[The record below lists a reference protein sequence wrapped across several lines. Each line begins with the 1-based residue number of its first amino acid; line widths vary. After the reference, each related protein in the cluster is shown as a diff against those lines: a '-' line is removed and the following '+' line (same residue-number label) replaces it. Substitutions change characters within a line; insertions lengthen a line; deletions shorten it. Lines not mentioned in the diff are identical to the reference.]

1 VTNLAKFKRYT
12 AQNGT
17 LILQNYML
25 NLIFKIWGPAIK
37 FSGHIDVKFPSIV
50 SKLDSFLLFAK
61 IKGEVAL
68 ALLAAPSYV
77 HVLENAYWCRF
88 EINAKLPL
96 LFNYSIIYYM

>member
-17 LILQNYML
+17 LFML
-25 NLIFKIWGPAIK
+25 VK

-50 SKLDSFLLFAK
+50 SKLDSFLLLAK

-77 HVLENAYWCRF
+77 HVPSPRQ
-88 EINAKLPL
+88 AKWLVPK
-96 LFNYSIIYYM
+96 S

>member
-1 VTNLAKFKRYT
+1 
-12 AQNGT
+12 
-17 LILQNYML
+17 ML
-25 NLIFKIWGPAIK
+25 LK

-77 HVLENAYWCRF
+77 HVPPLQVLMAGPQILKK
-88 EINAKLPL
+88 EI
-96 LFNYSIIYYM
+96 